1 MTHAWNN
8 VSLTTMLANSPPVA
22 NTAAAVVVVDSVV
35 AVAGVVDND
44 VDKTHSA
51 L

>member
-22 NTAAAVVVVDSVV
+22 DTAAAAVVDSVV